1 MRSLKTGIYYSE
13 LRVMLLV
20 KGKNKHE
27 NWGHRINKPGYV
39 SLKNRGLSE
48 KVKLH
53 HQL

>member
-1 MRSLKTGIYYSE
+1 
-13 LRVMLLV
+13 MLLV
-20 KGKNKHE
+20 KEKKTHE
-27 NWGHRINKPGYV
+27 NWGRRINKPGYV